1 MPFFGFWLKL
11 FLCGRNRGE
20 DLSSV
25 NRLGNCLIDVIDYP
39 SQDELGVREA
49 RITFAA
55 AVAIDYKFAT
65 RV

>member
-1 MPFFGFWLKL
+1 MK
-11 FLCGRNRGE
+11 
-20 DLSSV
+20 V